1 MSDNHKVIGA
11 LAGILLLINII
22 IFIGMACLTYHLM
35 TMIGLNGYSRVFASL
50 AVTFTLF
57 NSFNGLTKLAKTE

>member
-22 IFIGMACLTYHLM
+22 IFIGMVCLSFHLM
-35 TMIGLNGYSRVFASL
+35 AMIGLNGYGRVFASL

>member
-1 MSDNHKVIGA
+1 MNDDPKLIGA

-22 IFIGMACLTYHLM
+22 IFIGMVCLTYHLM

-50 AVTFTLF
+50 AMTFTLF
-57 NSFNGLTKLAKTE
+57 NGFHVLTKLAKTE

>member
-1 MSDNHKVIGA
+1 MNDDPKLIGA
-11 LAGILLLINII
+11 LAGILLLINLI

-57 NSFNGLTKLAKTE
+57 NGFNGLTKLAKTE